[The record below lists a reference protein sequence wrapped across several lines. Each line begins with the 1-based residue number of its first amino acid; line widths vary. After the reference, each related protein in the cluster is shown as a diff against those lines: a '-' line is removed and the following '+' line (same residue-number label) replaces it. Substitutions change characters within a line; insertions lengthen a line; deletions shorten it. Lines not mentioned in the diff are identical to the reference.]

1 MANILI
7 TGGTGFIGKNLIINL
22 QKKYKIHKLF
32 VLTRSE
38 SFFVDEKDKQYFD
51 KVKFILGDIK
61 YFDTDITFE
70 KIYHLATDANNSPS
84 VNLNTYTENMIDGI
98 VNLKKIAIKNKVKK
112 IIFLSSGAA
121 YMNKSKKKDSE
132 KNLISTDIFDPNN
145 HYANLKLF
153 TEHYLWSSFFT
164 QNISVHIYRVYT
176 VFGYYQNLDSHFFI
190 SNLIKPILYNKKMKF
205 LTNCNIIR
213 NIIFIDD
220 LIDLILKLSNK
231 DNKFLIIN
239 LGHFDFNLR
248 KIGRLISKSYEKKIS
263 FGQKSPKLR
272 KYYSPSLNKL
282 KNKINKK
289 NFFDLDPNKNFLYNF
304 EKTIGWYRG
313 LNLVKIYTK

>member
-1 MANILI
+1 
-7 TGGTGFIGKNLIINL
+7 
-22 QKKYKIHKLF
+22 
-32 VLTRSE
+32 
-38 SFFVDEKDKQYFD
+38 
-51 KVKFILGDIK
+51 
-61 YFDTDITFE
+61 
-70 KIYHLATDANNSPS
+70 
-84 VNLNTYTENMIDGI
+84 
-98 VNLKKIAIKNKVKK
+98 
-112 IIFLSSGAA
+112 
-121 YMNKSKKKDSE
+121 
-132 KNLISTDIFDPNN
+132 
-145 HYANLKLF
+145 
-153 TEHYLWSSFFT
+153 
-164 QNISVHIYRVYT
+164 
-176 VFGYYQNLDSHFFI
+176 
-190 SNLIKPILYNKKMKF
+190 MKF